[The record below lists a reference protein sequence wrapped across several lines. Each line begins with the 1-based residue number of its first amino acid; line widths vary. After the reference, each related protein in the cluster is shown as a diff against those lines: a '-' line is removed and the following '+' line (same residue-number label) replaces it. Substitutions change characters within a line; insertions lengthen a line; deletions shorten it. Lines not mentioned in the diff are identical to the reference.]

1 MTLAGRLTKRLKRA
15 FGEEHGFALVIALG
29 VTIVLSMTVVTV
41 IESATSNQRSST
53 MTGGRSAAYN
63 LAEAGLNNAM
73 AVLRLPANNSLDM
86 YVFCTDTTVLPTVA
100 AGTYP
105 CKRTDTY
112 SAGTVTW
119 YGNLYQNPAAGT
131 AYWDLFST
139 GHVRNPFGGVDYQK
153 TIRATIPVVP
163 TTTQPLNNPSWNYIF
178 SRAPGTGVAFSGCD
192 MTLANSVD
200 VTAPLYVMGNL
211 CLQNT
216 AKISKGPLIVKGSMD
231 LQANGNQV
239 GAAGADINAAHIG
252 KGCRYRAQAQHNPC
266 VYGLGGTTPVRDNV
280 WATVLDAT
288 PPNVTAP
295 TVDWNNW
302 YLNASPGPYYAC
314 AAPQAGDPANPA
326 FAFDNPVGVASDTD
340 ANKLTYKNDNQGIAN
355 LTPSSSYKCETV
367 GGEISWD
374 YPTKVLTL
382 SGTIFID
389 GSAKVDIGGTVRYKG
404 QATIYTSGT
413 VLIKNT
419 KLCGYSSGP
428 TCVIGNWDSVQDL
441 LGFVVNGNGSL
452 PADSQV
458 PGGDG
463 AQFVSAYFQGA
474 VYATNIVDIGTTS
487 IVDGPLDGSTV
498 ILGQSSNSTFS
509 GFTFVP
515 VGMPG
520 NPTVYALAQTPQM
533 TGG

>member
-1 MTLAGRLTKRLKRA
+1 MTLASRLINRLRRA
-15 FGEEHGFALVIALG
+15 FGDERGFALVIALG
-29 VTIVLSMTVVTV
+29 VTVVLSMTVVTV

-73 AVLRLPANNSLDM
+73 SVLRLSTNNALDK
-86 YVFCTDTTVLPTVA
+86 YVFCADAASLPPL
-100 AGTYP
+100 P
-105 CKRTDTY
+105 CQRTDTY

-119 YGNLYQNPAAGT
+119 YGNLYQNVAAGT
-131 AYWDLFST
+131 AYWDVFST
-139 GHVRNPFGGVDYQK
+139 GHVRNPFGGADYQK

-163 TTTQPLNNPSWNYIF
+163 VTTQPLNNPSWNYIF

-192 MTLANSVD
+192 MTLANSVN
-200 VTAPLYVMGNL
+200 VTAPLYVLGNL

-216 AKISKGPLIVKGSMD
+216 ATISKGPLIVKGSVD
-231 LQANGNQV
+231 LQANGNRV
-239 GAAGADINAAHIG
+239 GNAGADINEAHIG
-252 KGCRYRAQAQHNPC
+252 KGCRYKAQAQHNPC
-266 VYGLGGTTPVRDNV
+266 VYGAGGTTPVRDNV
-280 WATVLDAT
+280 WATILDAT
-288 PPNVTAP
+288 PPAVSAP
-295 TVDWNNW
+295 AVDWNNW
-302 YLNASPGPYYAC
+302 YLNSSPGPYYTC
-314 AAPQAGDPANPA
+314 AAPQAGDPPNPT

-340 ANKLTYKNDNQGIAN
+340 ANKLTYKNDNQGVIN
-355 LTPSSSYKCETV
+355 LTPGSSYKCKTV
-367 GGEISWD
+367 GGELSWD
-374 YPTKVLTL
+374 YPSKTLTVL
-382 SGTIFID
+382 GTIFID

-419 KLCGYSSGP
+419 KLCGYSSGA
-428 TCVIGNWDSVQDL
+428 TCAVGSWDSTQDL

-474 VYATNIVDIGTTS
+474 VYATNAIDIGTTS
-487 IVDGPLDGSTV
+487 NVDGPLDGSTV
-498 ILGQSSNSTFS
+498 ILGQSSSSTFN

-520 NPTVYALAQTPQM
+520 NPTVYALAQLPQL